1 MRQQIAEARAPSEL
15 LDLKCKRQTSCVL
28 SHGQSRTT
36 PARFR
41 VAARG
46 SKGLPQPAPRHPGTL
61 HASTRAPSVSRPT
74 IDVGPKCLQT
84 PHPHPTSQQPIS
96 AKVRRTT
103 ASPIPTHPPQHT
115 RAPAKTA
122 LATKRR
128 LHWNFCTPRDLA
140 PHNFSIAQL

>member
-74 IDVGPKCLQT
+74 IDVGPKCFQT
-84 PHPHPTSQQPIS
+84 PHPHPTSQQPTS

-103 ASPIPTHPPQHT
+103 ASPIPTPRPPNTSTHPQKRPQQPNEGCT
-115 RAPAKTA
+115 GKT
-122 LATKRR
+122 
-128 LHWNFCTPRDLA
+128 LHPKV
-140 PHNFSIAQL
+140 